1 MDRLSHT
8 MRGKMHT
15 ANKKLSMIRSK
26 SMERFS
32 KRNQELIVVTPRE
45 RTQVTESDNRSVVT
59 GPVLG
64 QAVAIMD
71 FTPNPYDREALSLK
85 RGDVID
91 VMETNPNGTWRGH
104 CNGRVG
110 SFKFLTVQTLPDRR
124 SHLPSHHLHQMASVD
139 TVQEVLAMVGLEH
152 LLSVFILNGQDSL
165 ASLYRLDRAGLDY
178 LGLTDTDKQTELLQT
193 IQSLVRADSLQE
205 RDSGCYSGAVG
216 SSSGSGESERS
227 ESLRSRR
234 SRQGRGREANMNK
247 ATVLMQE
254 LTMTTDI

>member
-1 MDRLSHT
+1 
-8 MRGKMHT
+8 
-15 ANKKLSMIRSK
+15 
-26 SMERFS
+26 
-32 KRNQELIVVTPRE
+32 
-45 RTQVTESDNRSVVT
+45 
-59 GPVLG
+59 
-64 QAVAIMD
+64 
-71 FTPNPYDREALSLK
+71 
-85 RGDVID
+85 
-91 VMETNPNGTWRGH
+91 
-104 CNGRVG
+104 
-110 SFKFLTVQTLPDRR
+110 
-124 SHLPSHHLHQMASVD
+124 MASVD

-234 SRQGRGREANMNK
+234 SRQGRGREANLNK